1 MILLWYGPPAHKW
14 GQKQHQPTKHRVSS
28 YLKWNRRKIDSN
40 WIVHSRENA
49 LFFQTHVLLTEQD
62 RGKGMKVMDLGLS
75 SNWAPGRD
83 GCLSSHLGA
92 SHLLTR
98 PFSRGIDG
106 GQGYRLRAQND
117 VKLKVKR
124 LKQTSMKEKR
134 HLECKIWVNHEPG
147 EPWRVKDCPTGVG
160 TRALIPWERGS
171 INKMATSEKDQAVL
185 ESIFNPLLP
194 LGDIPQRPPK
204 NENDINEENRED
216 SLRAK
221 ELEAMGVDRAEQGN
235 FDGALECFNEACEIC
250 PSRSSCFNNRA
261 QLWRLKGNIL

>member
-40 WIVHSRENA
+40 WIIHSRENA

-62 RGKGMKVMDLGLS
+62 RGNGMKVIDLGLS

-83 GCLSSHLGA
+83 GRLPSHLGA

-117 VKLKVKR
+117 VKFKVSDWNRQVWKKNGT
-124 LKQTSMKEKR
+124 LSAKSGLTENQGQPS
-134 HLECKIWVNHEPG
+134 
-147 EPWRVKDCPTGVG
+147 RVKDCPPGVG
-160 TRALIPWERGS
+160 PRALIPWERGS
-171 INKMATSEKDQAVL
+171 IHKMATSEKDQAVL

-235 FDGALECFNEACEIC
+235 LDGALECFNEACEIC

>member
-1 MILLWYGPPAHKW
+1 MILLLYGPPAHKW

-62 RGKGMKVMDLGLS
+62 RGNGMKVIDLGLS

-83 GCLSSHLGA
+83 GRLPSHLGA

-117 VKLKVKR
+117 VKFKVKR
-124 LKQTSMKEKR
+124 LKQTSIKEKR
-134 HLECKIWVNHEPG
+134 DLDCKIWVNREPG
-147 EPWRVKDCPTGVG
+147 AALTSERLSPRGGAKGLDTLG
-160 TRALIPWERGS
+160 TRLDKQNG
-171 INKMATSEKDQAVL
+171 DQ
-185 ESIFNPLLP
+185 
-194 LGDIPQRPPK
+194 
-204 NENDINEENRED
+204 RE
-216 SLRAK
+216 
-221 ELEAMGVDRAEQGN
+221 
-235 FDGALECFNEACEIC
+235 
-250 PSRSSCFNNRA
+250 RSS
-261 QLWRLKGNIL
+261 RLRKYF

>member
-1 MILLWYGPPAHKW
+1 M
-14 GQKQHQPTKHRVSS
+14 
-28 YLKWNRRKIDSN
+28 
-40 WIVHSRENA
+40 SRA
-49 LFFQTHVLLTEQD
+49 KDF
-62 RGKGMKVMDLGLS
+62 GLS
-75 SNWAPGRD
+75 SNWAPGRE
-83 GCLSSHLGA
+83 GRLP

-117 VKLKVKR
+117 VKIKVKR

-134 HLECKIWVNHEPG
+134 DLECKIWVNHKPG

-171 INKMATSEKDQAVL
+171 INKMATSETDQAVL

-194 LGDIPQRPPK
+194 LGDISQTQPK
-204 NENDINEENRED
+204 NENDINEDNRED
-216 SLRAK
+216 SRRAK

-235 FDGALECFNEACEIC
+235 LDGALECFNEACEIC

>member
-1 MILLWYGPPAHKW
+1 
-14 GQKQHQPTKHRVSS
+14 
-28 YLKWNRRKIDSN
+28 
-40 WIVHSRENA
+40 
-49 LFFQTHVLLTEQD
+49 
-62 RGKGMKVMDLGLS
+62 MKVIDLGLS

-83 GCLSSHLGA
+83 GRLPSHLGA

-117 VKLKVKR
+117 VKFKVKR

-134 HLECKIWVNHEPG
+134 DLECKIWVNREPG
-147 EPWRVKDCPTGVG
+147 AALTSERLSPGVG
-160 TRALIPWERGS
+160 PRALIPWERGS
-171 INKMATSEKDQAVL
+171 IHKMATSEKDQAVL

-235 FDGALECFNEACEIC
+235 LDGALGCFNEACEIC